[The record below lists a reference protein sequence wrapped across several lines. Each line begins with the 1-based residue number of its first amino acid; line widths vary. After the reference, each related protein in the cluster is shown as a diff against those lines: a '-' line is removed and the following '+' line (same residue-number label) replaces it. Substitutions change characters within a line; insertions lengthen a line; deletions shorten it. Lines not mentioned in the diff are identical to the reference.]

1 MDDAAQPRSW
11 AATWWGVLGYTA
23 ILGQALYRLVPL
35 ALEPVRHGRMT
46 AMHWTLYAASILFNG
61 YFEDYRAFQGKVAP
75 RIVTRGLYLGRNPTA
90 LRVVLAPFFCSGFF
104 HASRRRMI
112 TAWLFYPGLIVIIVA
127 VRQLSQPWR
136 GIVDAGVV
144 VGLGWG
150 AIAVLVLF
158 ARALAGHPP
167 PTSAAELPEGAE

>member
-1 MDDAAQPRSW
+1 M
-11 AATWWGVLGYTA
+11 LGYTA
-23 ILGQALYRLVPL
+23 ILGQALYRLTPL
-35 ALEPVRHGRMT
+35 ALEPIRHGGMT
-46 AMHWTLYAASILFNG
+46 ALQWALYGVSILFNG
-61 YFEDYRAFQGKVAP
+61 YFEGYRAFQGKVAP
-75 RIVTRGLYLGRNPTA
+75 RIVTRGLYLGRHPTP
-90 LRVVLAPFFCSGFF
+90 LRVALAPFFCSGFF

-150 AIAVLVLF
+150 AVAVLVLF
-158 ARALAGHPP
+158 ARALAGHTPP
-167 PTSAAELPEGAE
+167 SSAAELPEGAE

>member
-61 YFEDYRAFQGKVAP
+61 YFEGYRAF
-75 RIVTRGLYLGRNPTA
+75 
-90 LRVVLAPFFCSGFF
+90 
-104 HASRRRMI
+104 
-112 TAWLFYPGLIVIIVA
+112 
-127 VRQLSQPWR
+127 
-136 GIVDAGVV
+136 
-144 VGLGWG
+144 
-150 AIAVLVLF
+150 
-158 ARALAGHPP
+158 
-167 PTSAAELPEGAE
+167 